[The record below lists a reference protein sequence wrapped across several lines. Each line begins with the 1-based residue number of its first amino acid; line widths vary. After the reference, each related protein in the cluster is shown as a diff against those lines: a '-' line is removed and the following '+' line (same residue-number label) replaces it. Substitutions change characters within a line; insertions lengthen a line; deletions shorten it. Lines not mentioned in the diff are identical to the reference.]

1 MVFCCVTLGKKTF
14 LQTLKFEGKHAKCHA
29 KKVCQ
34 LLAYSGFYTK
44 LRSKRE
50 FSELTAENAEEDTS
64 VRGFPPLKK
73 VSVTQRGKRESYLY
87 ECNLVLNDETP
98 YLRSCKSCNSEEA
111 KPPNPRYQVEPGNQ
125 ILEPLALVGCKI

>member
-14 LQTLKFEGKHAKCHA
+14 LKTLNFEGKHAKCHA

-50 FSELTAENAEEDTS
+50 FSELTAQNAEEDTS
-64 VRGFPPLKK
+64 VR
-73 VSVTQRGKRESYLY
+73 
-87 ECNLVLNDETP
+87 
-98 YLRSCKSCNSEEA
+98 
-111 KPPNPRYQVEPGNQ
+111 
-125 ILEPLALVGCKI
+125 